1 MDAMPRRKKGTS
13 DELKAAL
20 ANREYYRRLSHHE
33 TYIGL
38 LRLAARSRSLAK
50 QSTDDIERLIRTAES
65 ERQSLVA
72 RITGRIEPRRRPKHP
87 KGGPRPVCSIFLD
100 ECGSHSL
107 TTTKGFGAFVLSAVI
122 ISPNQIDAINKEW
135 KRWKVRE
142 LGRDAR
148 IHEPDVRG
156 GKGPFWFNGDKE
168 RRKEAREALSKK
180 LKDLDFT
187 GLACVVVREKYE
199 KAHGK
204 GAMDASL
211 PDHIY
216 LMALDFLA
224 ERIVLALDR
233 EFGGAIGRV
242 YAESRGPREDA
253 ILQYEFVRLH
263 LDGTSYISD
272 SWFRY
277 QLIPGIEFRSKDE
290 NLTGLQLADLLA
302 RPCGEK
308 VLNPNSTPDRW
319 PELREKLCRSKETE
333 HSILGLKIVP
343 WDHDCDGL
351 WKS

>member
-1 MDAMPRRKKGTS
+1 MPRRKTASS

-20 ANREYYRRLSHHE
+20 ANREHYRRLSHHE

-38 LRLAARSRSLAK
+38 LRLAARSRSLSK
-50 QSTDDIERLIRTAES
+50 ESTEDIERLIRTAEN
-65 ERQSLVA
+65 ERQSLVTQ
-72 RITGRIEPRRRPKHP
+72 ITGRIEPRRRPKRP
-87 KGGPRPVCSIFLD
+87 KSDPRPVCPVFLD

-107 TTTKGFGAFVLSAVI
+107 TTTQGFGAFVLSAVI
-122 ISPNQIDAINKEW
+122 IAPEQFDAIDKEW
-135 KRWKVRE
+135 KQWKVQE
-142 LGRDAR
+142 LGRDAST
-148 IHEPDVRG
+148 HEPDVRG
-156 GKGPFWFNGDKE
+156 GKGPFWFNGDRK
-168 RRKEAREALSKK
+168 RRASARESLARK
-180 LKDLDFT
+180 LTELDFT
-187 GLACVVVREKYE
+187 GIACVVVRDKYE
-199 KAHGK
+199 DVYGK
-204 GAMDASL
+204 DAMDASL

-253 ILQYEFVRLH
+253 TLQYEFVRLQ

-277 QLIPGIEFRSKDE
+277 QLIPGIEFRSKED

-308 VLNPNSTPDRW
+308 VMDPTSTPDRW
-319 PELREKLCRSKETE
+319 PELREKLCQSNETE

-343 WDHDCDGL
+343 WDEACDGL